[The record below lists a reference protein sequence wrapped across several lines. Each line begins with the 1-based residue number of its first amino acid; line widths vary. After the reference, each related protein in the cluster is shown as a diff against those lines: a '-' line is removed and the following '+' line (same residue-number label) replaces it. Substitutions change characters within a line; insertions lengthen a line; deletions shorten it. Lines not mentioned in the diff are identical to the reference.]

1 MNQSGDDIIE
11 IDGQRYLV
19 PTRLID
25 GELVPDPD
33 KKIKLP
39 IEITSSFRFTRA
51 STEIDEKQKPTLK
64 QRCRVTIFIHKR
76 AIKYSII
83 FITTVNFSPLDH
95 FFYGF
100 LQMLSSNLL
109 WFGPVD

>member
-19 PTRLID
+19 PTQLIN
-25 GELVPDPD
+25 GELVHDPD

-51 STEIDEKQKPTLK
+51 STEIVKNQKRTFK
-64 QRCRVTIFIHKR
+64 QRLVTL
-76 AIKYSII
+76 
-83 FITTVNFSPLDH
+83 ITL
-95 FFYGF
+95 GA
-100 LQMLSSNLL
+100 L
-109 WFGPVD
+109 

>member
-1 MNQSGDDIIE
+1 MNQLGDDIIE

-51 STEIDEKQKPTLK
+51 STEIDEKQKLTLK
-64 QRCRVTIFIHKR
+64 QRLV
-76 AIKYSII
+76 SL
-83 FITTVNFSPLDH
+83 IT
-95 FFYGF
+95 
-100 LQMLSSNLL
+100 LSNR
-109 WFGPVD
+109 

>member
-39 IEITSSFRFTRA
+39 IEITSSFRFTRV

-64 QRCRVTIFIHKR
+64 QRLV
-76 AIKYSII
+76 SL
-83 FITTVNFSPLDH
+83 IT
-95 FFYGF
+95 
-100 LQMLSSNLL
+100 LSNR
-109 WFGPVD
+109 

>member
-39 IEITSSFRFTRA
+39 IEITSSFCFTRA
-51 STEIDEKQKPTLK
+51 STEIDEKHKPTLK
-64 QRCRVTIFIHKR
+64 QRLV
-76 AIKYSII
+76 SL
-83 FITTVNFSPLDH
+83 IT
-95 FFYGF
+95 
-100 LQMLSSNLL
+100 LSNR
-109 WFGPVD
+109 

>member
-1 MNQSGDDIIE
+1 MSQSDDDIIE

-33 KKIKLP
+33 GKIKLS

-51 STEIDEKQKPTLK
+51 STEIVKSE
-64 QRCRVTIFIHKR
+64 
-76 AIKYSII
+76 
-83 FITTVNFSPLDH
+83 PLN
-95 FFYGF
+95 
-100 LQMLSSNLL
+100 SAK
-109 WFGPVD
+109 

>member
-19 PTRLID
+19 PTRLNNV
-25 GELVPDPD
+25 ELVPVPV

-51 STEIDEKQKPTLK
+51 STEVIKNEKRSYK
-64 QRCRVTIFIHKR
+64 QHLV
-76 AIKYSII
+76 SL
-83 FITTVNFSPLDH
+83 IT
-95 FFYGF
+95 
-100 LQMLSSNLL
+100 
-109 WFGPVD
+109 FGAL

>member
-1 MNQSGDDIIE
+1 MNRSGDDIIE

-19 PTRLID
+19 PTRLIN

-51 STEIDEKQKPTLK
+51 STKVIKKPKTKLQTPLSLIDNIWRALK
-64 QRCRVTIFIHKR
+64 AFQ
-76 AIKYSII
+76 
-83 FITTVNFSPLDH
+83 
-95 FFYGF
+95 
-100 LQMLSSNLL
+100 
-109 WFGPVD
+109 